1 MARLPGPWRPPAEP
15 GRRGPDAVHLLDL
28 GVGIAGAA
36 RYFARERGRRMT
48 GIDLTEEHG
57 RVATASTRRVG
68 LDGPVSFHGGGARA
82 LASPAGS
89 FEGADMP
96 HVGMDIAGE
105 AALFAG
111 VRRVPGP
118 GRCAPSSTRCAS
130 CAEGL
135 PALGTHIPVGED
147 CARKKDNIPVEAD
160 AAQEDDI
167 PVQVV
172 AKPRRVDILARQGRA
187 AAEATRSAG
196 AAETTCATSR
206 RHRRRRPAGRPAR
219 RC

>member
-1 MARLPGPWRPPAEP
+1 MARVPGLWRPPAES

-68 LDGPVSFHGGGARA
+68 LDGPVSFHRGGARA
-82 LASPAGS
+82 LPSPAGG
-89 FEGADMP
+89 FGGACMP
-96 HVGMDIAGE
+96 HAGMDVAGE

-111 VRRVPGP
+111 GRRVPGP

-135 PALGTHIPVGED
+135 PALGTHILVGED
-147 CARKKDNIPVEAD
+147 CARKKDNIPVQAD
-160 AAQEDDI
+160 AAQNDDI

-172 AKPRRVDILARQGRA
+172 AEPRRADILARQGRA
-187 AAEATRSAG
+187 VADVIRPVGIAG
-196 AAETTCATSR
+196 MMCATSR
-206 RHRRRRPAGRPAR
+206 RHRRWRPAGRPAR
-219 RC
+219 PC